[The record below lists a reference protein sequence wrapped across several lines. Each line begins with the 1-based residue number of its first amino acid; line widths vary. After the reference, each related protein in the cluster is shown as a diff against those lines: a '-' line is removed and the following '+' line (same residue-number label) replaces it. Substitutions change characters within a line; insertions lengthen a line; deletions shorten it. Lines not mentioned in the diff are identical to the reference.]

1 MNSHS
6 TIEQQA
12 TASKL
17 NVSNVTELFGRI
29 GLAAIFFISGIN
41 KVQFYEGNAVFLASS
56 GMPEWLLPAVITF
69 ELVGS
74 VAIVIGFQVRILAV
88 AFAGFSIVT
97 ALLYHNNLGDQIQ
110 FILFFKNIAMAG
122 GFLVLASHTQSV
134 RGNY

>member
-56 GMPEWLLPAVITF
+56 GMPEWLLLP
-69 ELVGS
+69 
-74 VAIVIGFQVRILAV
+74 
-88 AFAGFSIVT
+88 
-97 ALLYHNNLGDQIQ
+97 
-110 FILFFKNIAMAG
+110 
-122 GFLVLASHTQSV
+122 
-134 RGNY
+134 